1 MHYRTVLSTA
11 ATAAALFL
19 TLTTAAPLNINL
31 GAYSPAVVVGD
42 GAIEFEEGG
51 SVVDNLVN
59 TLQGAAVSGAARVA
73 SASAD
78 AAPKVA
84 QAQVVATTAAA
95 ADASSEAGSAPI
107 LSEPAKLH
115 QPGDPKLVDR
125 RRAIPAAIYDNSA
138 SEAQAQ
144 DQDQE
149 DQETRNENRRRRRQL
164 DGFDRALTFAEA
176 ALTKGPKVE
185 LGTGAEGSGVGM
197 IVDNNAGGNAAAG
210 AGAAPGAGSAG
221 TPGTGIVIVAGH

>member
-1 MHYRTVLSTA
+1 M
-11 ATAAALFL
+11 
-19 TLTTAAPLNINL
+19 
-31 GAYSPAVVVGD
+31 
-42 GAIEFEEGG
+42 
-51 SVVDNLVN
+51 
-59 TLQGAAVSGAARVA
+59 
-73 SASAD
+73 
-78 AAPKVA
+78 
-84 QAQVVATTAAA
+84 
-95 ADASSEAGSAPI
+95 
-107 LSEPAKLH
+107 
-115 QPGDPKLVDR
+115 DR